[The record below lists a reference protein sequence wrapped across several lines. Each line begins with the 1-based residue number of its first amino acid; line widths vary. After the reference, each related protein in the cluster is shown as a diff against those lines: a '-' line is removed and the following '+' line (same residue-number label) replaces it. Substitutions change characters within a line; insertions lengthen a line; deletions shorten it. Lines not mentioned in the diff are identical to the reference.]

1 MKNQNSTILKAWGIT
16 VGVLEIAYALEI
28 VKGVRTISFY
38 LLFSA
43 ICLAPLVGAIILYV
57 KNIKP
62 EIIKYVCAIGYGIF
76 YTFMLFSGGN
86 VLTCVYS
93 LPILFVLV
101 LTMDKKFI
109 RFAGV
114 GNVLINVIYI
124 VSECITDTSSLKVNL
139 TSYEIQIALSILCSV
154 FAVLSVKTVY
164 EEHSN
169 QVLQIQKRESMLT
182 KTLSGVN
189 NLTEEV
195 KAVVEV
201 VTRACADI
209 GTSSENTIV
218 AMTEIVQG
226 TAQTAEL
233 VEDQLRKTNN
243 IQTIIQSTASGA
255 TDSLSYINKV
265 NEETQVGSQIM
276 VDLAENSVKLQAMSA
291 KTEEQMNELKTTT
304 ESVSSIVSIITGI
317 AGKTNLL
324 ALNASIEAARAGEFG
339 KGFAVVANE
348 IHSLSQQT
356 KDATVSIDN
365 LINGLQAVTADTI
378 SVVNSMAELNNLQDI
393 NTQHAAKIFEDISTS
408 ARLSKEITE
417 DCKNQFNRLEDAN
430 SHIVDSIATV
440 SAVSEEVTANTTQA
454 RETAA
459 NNADVVLNANKSIN
473 RLNDALNALVTILS
487 EEKRE
492 RAN

>member
-1 MKNQNSTILKAWGIT
+1 MKHQNSTILKAWGIT
-16 VGVLEIAYALEI
+16 AGVLEIAYALEI
-28 VKGVRTISFY
+28 VKGVRTVSFY

-43 ICLAPLVGAIILYV
+43 ICLVPLVGAIILYA

-62 EIIKYVCAIGYGIF
+62 GIIKYMCAIGYGVF
-76 YTFMLFSGGN
+76 YAFMLFSGGN

-109 RFAGV
+109 GFVGI

-124 VSECITDTSSLKVNL
+124 VSECVMDSSLIKSNL
-139 TSYEIQIALSILCSV
+139 TTYEIQIALCVLCSV
-154 FAVLSVKTVY
+154 FSALSVKTIY

-169 QVLQIQKRESMLT
+169 QVLQVQKRESILT

-189 NLTEEV
+189 NLMDEV
-195 KAVVEV
+195 KEVVEV

-209 GTSSENTIV
+209 GTSSESTII

-233 VEDQLRKTNN
+233 VEDQLHKTND

-265 NEETQVGSQIM
+265 NEETQVGNQIM
-276 VDLAENSVKLQAMSA
+276 VDLAENSAKLQAMST

-339 KGFAVVANE
+339 KGFAVVAEE

-356 KDATVSIDN
+356 KDATISIER
-365 LINGLQAVTADTI
+365 LINGLQAVTTDTI
-378 SVVNSMAELNNLQDI
+378 SIVNNMAELNNLQDI

-408 ARLSKEITE
+408 ARLSKDITE
-417 DCKNQFNRLEDAN
+417 DCKNQFNRLESAN

-454 RETAA
+454 REIAA
-459 NNADVVLNANKSIN
+459 NNADVVLSANKSIN
-473 RLNDALNALVTILS
+473 RLNDALNALVAVLS
-487 EEKRE
+487 EEK
-492 RAN
+492 